1 MRYRITRI
9 PLLFLTRRRMST
21 PIEIVN
27 SALRTLGARAITSF
41 TEQINEARIANQLY
55 NDAVI
60 DVLRDYP
67 WNSEAARMRL
77 LEETEQRIASPVHYA
92 GSGLNDL
99 TTGGTIDSGAE
110 NVYRII
116 IDSVGG
122 TDTFAWKADDDLAYT
137 LLVAITGAAQLLS
150 EGLEITFGAVTGHTL
165 RDEWHVDTKLPE
177 TKFDHRYRLPN
188 DFLLGKQIDELLRLF
203 RVEGDFL
210 LTNVGEPISLEYTS
224 LRGDPD
230 IVGLFT
236 GDVPYEASLITALI
250 ARLKAEFAYPITKND
265 GLVQTC
271 WGLYQ
276 QKLKEARAASR
287 REGSIEV
294 VQDTQYEDLR
304 RGAGVIE
311 DALDVGRIINVR
323 FGF

>member
-1 MRYRITRI
+1 
-9 PLLFLTRRRMST
+9 MST

-27 SALRTLGARAITSF
+27 SALRSLAARPIVAF
-41 TEQINEARIANQLY
+41 TDQINEARIANELY

-67 WNSEAARMRL
+67 WNSESARMRL
-77 LEETEQRIASPVHYA
+77 LEETEQALADIHYA
-92 GSGLNDL
+92 GSGLNDF
-99 TTGGTIDSGAE
+99 TAGGTIDSGTE
-110 NVYRII
+110 LVFRIVI
-116 IDSVGG
+116 TATG
-122 TDTFAWKADDDLAYT
+122 TPDTFKWKASDDLAYT
-137 LLVAITGAAQLLS
+137 EGVLITGAAQTLS
-150 EGLEITFGAVTGHTL
+150 EGLEITFVATTGHTL
-165 RDEWHVDTKLPE
+165 LDEWHVDTKLPE

-203 RVEGDFL
+203 RIEGDFL
-210 LTNVGEPISLEYTS
+210 ITNIGEPVSIEYTR
-224 LRGDPD
+224 LRGDPS

-265 GLVQTC
+265 SLVQTC

>member
-1 MRYRITRI
+1 
-9 PLLFLTRRRMST
+9 MST

-27 SALRTLGARAITSF
+27 SALRTLGAKAITGF
-41 TEQINEARIANQLY
+41 TEQINEARIANELY

-67 WNSEAARMRL
+67 WNSESARMRL
-77 LEETEQRIASPVHYA
+77 LEETEQALSDIHYA

-99 TTGGTIDSGAE
+99 TAGGTIDDGTEEVFRIVITATGTPDTFKWKASDDLEYTE
-110 NVYRII
+110 NV
-116 IDSVGG
+116 
-122 TDTFAWKADDDLAYT
+122 L
-137 LLVAITGAAQLLS
+137 ITAGPITLS
-150 EGLEITFGAVTGHTL
+150 EGLEITFAATTGHTFL
-165 RDEWHVDTKLPE
+165 DEWHVDTKLPE

-203 RVEGDFL
+203 RIEGDFL
-210 LTNVGEPISLEYTS
+210 ITNIGEPVSIEYTR
-224 LRGDPD
+224 LRGDPE

-236 GDVPYEASLITALI
+236 GDVPYEPSLITALI

-265 GLVQTC
+265 SLVQTC